1 MRLVR
6 LPIQSGS
13 RELARDS
20 EYLLPAK
27 KKKNIYNFDEFLVQF
42 SKKKISKK
50 IFY

>member
-1 MRLVR
+1 MKAVR

-27 KKKNIYNFDEFLVQF
+27 KNNLINFTNSVYNAI
-42 SKKKISKK
+42 KI
-50 IFY
+50 